1 MSGVPTWNF
10 QVKIEKV
17 ENQYKGRYSNVT
29 GRLYPNEEMV
39 AGNFYQ
45 KFPWDGA
52 DEQGVSWNIIY
63 LDDKWAVEYDW

>member
-1 MSGVPTWNF
+1 
-10 QVKIEKV
+10 
-17 ENQYKGRYSNVT
+17 
-29 GRLYPNEEMV
+29 MV

-52 DEQGVSWNIIY
+52 DDQGVSWNIIY